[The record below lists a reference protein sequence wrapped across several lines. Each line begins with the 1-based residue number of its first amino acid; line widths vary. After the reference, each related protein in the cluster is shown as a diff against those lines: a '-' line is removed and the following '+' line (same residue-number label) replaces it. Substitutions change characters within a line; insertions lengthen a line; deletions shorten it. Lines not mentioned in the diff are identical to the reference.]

1 MESLDQQ
8 ILGLLIG
15 DGRMSYT
22 DIGRATGLST
32 SAVQQRVR
40 KLENRG
46 VITGYRAVVSNE
58 ALGLMITAFVRC
70 RAVDPMTE
78 DELPGRIADLPE
90 VVACYSV
97 AGDASVLLRVLVPT
111 PAALAELL
119 SRLRLVGCST
129 VTELVLAVPFEERSP
144 LAAMPGAV

>member
-8 ILGLLIG
+8 ILGLLIA

-46 VITGYRAVVSNE
+46 VITGYKAIVSTE

-70 RAVDPMTE
+70 RAVDPLTE
-78 DELPGRIADLPE
+78 DELPGRISTLPE
-90 VVACYSV
+90 VVSCYSV
-97 AGDASVLLRVLVPT
+97 AGDATVLLRVLVPT
-111 PAALAELL
+111 PAALADLL

-129 VTELVLAVPFEERSP
+129 ITELVLAVPFDERSP
-144 LAAMPGAV
+144 LAAMSETQ